1 MNLWTNTLVTAQT
14 MWVRSAS
21 LFLPPAA
28 GASEGVV
35 EAPGS
40 PEFKLALVGDSAA
53 AGIGVSTHSL
63 GLAGSLGREL
73 AVTTGRRVEWRVFA
87 QSIANVQR
95 IRQRLI
101 PQVPVDH
108 DLVVLVA
115 GMTDA
120 LAPTP
125 LDEWSIDIAAAIED
139 LAVRHRCLLVAG
151 TPPFAR
157 MPCLPSPLRE
167 TLDQRGRAMDAV
179 TAEVCASRPG
189 VVFSSSRTLPDGS
202 DGFFA
207 VDGFHP
213 SARAYAQWARTLA
226 RAAIG

>member
-1 MNLWTNTLVTAQT
+1 M
-14 MWVRSAS
+14 
-21 LFLPPAA
+21 
-28 GASEGVV
+28 V

-63 GLAGSLGREL
+63 GLGGSLAREL
-73 AVTTGRRVEWRVFA
+73 AVSTGRRVEWRVFA

-101 PQVPVDH
+101 PQLPVDH
-108 DLVVLVA
+108 DLVVLIA

-120 LAPTP
+120 LAATP
-125 LDEWSIDIAAAIED
+125 IDEWSIDIGAAIAD
-139 LAVRHRCLLVAG
+139 LAVRHRCLLVVG
-151 TPPFAR
+151 TPPFAQ

-167 TLDQRGRAMDAV
+167 ALDERGRAMDAV
-179 TAEVCASRPG
+179 TAEFCAGRPG
-189 VVFSSSRTLPDGS
+189 VVFSSGRTLPDET

-213 SARAYAQWARTLA
+213 SARAYARWARSLA
-226 RAAIG
+226 RTVG